1 MSFDWSFFIE
11 RLFFPN
17 EFYLW
22 GLFRTITI
30 AVLAQ
35 LMGIVIGLVVGY
47 GRLSKLAAI
56 RVLSGF
62 YVWFMRGI
70 PVLVLLV
77 LLFSGLAAAGLGSFQ
92 DIYIGTLAIPSNYQA
107 AVVGLGIHSGAYMA
121 EVIRNG
127 IQSVLPGQIEAA
139 KALGFTRGQ
148 IARRVVI
155 PQAIRVII
163 PPTGNEFNGLIKTT
177 SLVSVIGVQEI
188 FLVSQSVA
196 STTFKVF
203 EMMLVV
209 SITYIILTG
218 IWTVIQGV
226 LEIRIRA
233 FESLTPAFTWREAIR
248 QYLQLT
254 TSDRI
259 LVQESR
265 QAAGVGRR

>member
-47 GRLSKLAAI
+47 GRLSKFSVI
-56 RVLSGF
+56 RALSGF

-77 LLFSGLAAAGLGSFQ
+77 LLFSGLAAVGLGRFE
-92 DIYIGTLAIPSNYQA
+92 DIYLGAFTIPANYQA
-107 AVVGLGIHSGAYMA
+107 AVVGLGLHSGAYMA

-139 KALGFTRGQ
+139 KALGFTPSQ
-148 IARRVVI
+148 ISRRVVI

-218 IWTVIQGV
+218 IWTVIQGI

-233 FESLTPAFTWREAIR
+233 FESPTPAFTWRDAIR
-248 QYLQLT
+248 QYLRLSAQ
-254 TSDRI
+254 DRI
-259 LVQESR
+259 AIQATR
-265 QAAGVGRR
+265 QAEGVGRR

>member
-1 MSFDWSFFIE
+1 MSFDWSFFLE

-47 GRLSKLAAI
+47 GRLSKFAVVRA
-56 RVLSGF
+56 LSGF

-77 LLFSGLAAAGLGSFQ
+77 LLFSGLAAAGLARFE
-92 DIYIGTLAIPSNYQA
+92 DIYLGTFAIPANYQA
-107 AVVGLGIHSGAYMA
+107 AVVGLGLHSGAYMA

-139 KALGFTRGQ
+139 KALGFTPGQ
-148 IARRVVI
+148 ISRRVVI

-218 IWTVIQGV
+218 IWTVIQGI

-233 FESLTPAFTWREAIR
+233 FESPTPAFTWRDAIR
-248 QYLQLT
+248 QYLRL
-254 TSDRI
+254 SARDRI
-259 LVQESR
+259 LIQESR

>member
-1 MSFDWSFFIE
+1 MSFDWSFFME

-22 GLFRTITI
+22 GLFRTVTI

-35 LMGIVIGLVVGY
+35 LMGIAIGLVVGY
-47 GRLSKLAAI
+47 GRLSRLAVI
-56 RVLSGF
+56 RALSGF

-77 LLFSGLAAAGLGSFQ
+77 LLFSGVAAAGLGGFR
-92 DIYIGTLAIPSNYQA
+92 DIYIGSFPIPANYQA

-121 EVIRNG
+121 EIIRNG
-127 IQSVLPGQIEAA
+127 IQSVLPGQIEAS
-139 KALGFTRGQ
+139 KALGYTPSQ

-188 FLVSQSVA
+188 FLVSRSVA

-218 IWTVIQGV
+218 LWTVIQGV
-226 LEIRIRA
+226 IEIKIRA
-233 FESLTPAFTWREAIR
+233 FESAVPAFTWREASR
-248 QYLQLT
+248 QYLRRSA
-254 TSDRI
+254 SDR
-259 LVQESR
+259 LVVQEGR
-265 QAAGVGRR
+265 QVRELGRR

>member
-47 GRLSKLAAI
+47 GRLSKFAVI
-56 RVLSGF
+56 RALSGF

-77 LLFSGLAAAGLGSFQ
+77 LLFSGLAAAGLARFE
-92 DIYIGTLAIPSNYQA
+92 DIYLGTCAIPANYQA
-107 AVVGLGIHSGAYMA
+107 AVVGLGLHSGAYMA

-139 KALGFTRGQ
+139 KALGFTPGQ
-148 IARRVVI
+148 ISRRVVI

-218 IWTVIQGV
+218 IWTVIQGI

-233 FESLTPAFTWREAIR
+233 FESPTPAFTWGDAIR
-248 QYLQLT
+248 QYFRL
-254 TSDRI
+254 SARDRI
-259 LVQESR
+259 LIQENR

>member
-11 RLFFPN
+11 KLFFPN

-22 GLFRTITI
+22 GLFRTLTI

-35 LMGIVIGLVVGY
+35 MMGIAIGLVVGY
-47 GRLSKLAAI
+47 GRLSRSSVVRA
-56 RVLSGF
+56 LSGF

-77 LLFSGLAAAGLGSFQ
+77 LLFSGLAAAGFARFQ
-92 DIYIGTLAIPSNYQA
+92 DIEFGFLDIPANYQA

-121 EVIRNG
+121 EIIRNG

-139 KALGFTRGQ
+139 KALGFTPGQ
-148 IARRVVI
+148 ISRRVVI
-155 PQAIRVII
+155 AQATRVIV

-188 FLVSQSVA
+188 FLISQSVA

-203 EMMLVV
+203 EMMIVV
-209 SITYIILTG
+209 SISYIVLTG
-218 IWTVIQGV
+218 LWTVIQGV
-226 LEIRIRA
+226 LEIKIRA
-233 FESLTPAFTWREAIR
+233 FQSDTPAFTWRASIK
-248 QYLQLT
+248 QYLRLT
-254 TSDRI
+254 TNDR
-259 LVQESR
+259 LLTQERR
-265 QAAGVGRR
+265 QSTQLGRR

>member
-22 GLFRTITI
+22 GLFRTLTI

-47 GRLSKLAAI
+47 GRLSKLAVVRA
-56 RVLSGF
+56 LSGF

-77 LLFSGLAAAGLGSFQ
+77 LLFSGVAAAGLGGFQ
-92 DIYIGTLAIPSNYQA
+92 DVYIGSFAIPANYQA

-121 EVIRNG
+121 EIIRNG
-127 IQSVLPGQIEAA
+127 IQSVLPGQVEAA
-139 KALGFTRGQ
+139 KALGFSPGQ

-155 PQAIRVII
+155 PQATRVTV
-163 PPTGNEFNGLIKTT
+163 PPTGNEFGGLIKTT

-188 FLVSQSVA
+188 FLISQSVA

-203 EMMLVV
+203 EMMIVV
-209 SITYIILTG
+209 SISYIVLTG
-218 IWTVIQGV
+218 LWTVVQGV
-226 LEIRIRA
+226 LEIKIRA
-233 FESLTPAFTWREAIR
+233 FESPTPAFTWRDSIK
-248 QYLQLT
+248 QYFRLT
-254 TSDRI
+254 TTDRLLI
-259 LVQESR
+259 QESR
-265 QAAGVGRR
+265 QATELGRR

>member
-1 MSFDWSFFIE
+1 MSFDWPFFIE

-47 GRLSKLAAI
+47 GRLSKFGVI
-56 RVLSGF
+56 RALSGF

-77 LLFSGLAAAGLGSFQ
+77 LLFSGLAAAGLARFEGIS
-92 DIYIGTLAIPSNYQA
+92 IGTLDIPANYQA
-107 AVVGLGIHSGAYMA
+107 AVVGLGLHSGAYMA

-139 KALGFTRGQ
+139 KALGFTPGQ
-148 IARRVVI
+148 ISRRVVI
-155 PQAIRVII
+155 PQAMRVII

-218 IWTVIQGV
+218 IWTVIQGI

-233 FESLTPAFTWREAIR
+233 FESPTPAFTWKEAT
-248 QYLQLT
+248 LQFLRL
-254 TSDRI
+254 SAHDRMAI
-259 LVQESR
+259 QENR
-265 QAAGVGRR
+265 HAAGVGRR